1 MAMHIVDAD
10 NEKESLLGDASFDN
24 AAKTARTSD
33 CPARARSWFQRSRVL
48 AVLDI
53 FLLLAIGYYIFAP
66 LGSQPARPRRQH
78 PPKHRKRLAPVASSE
93 QTMVEGNAGLDKASG
108 RLEAVS
114 PPGRP
119 EGEHRGGKKERK
131 RQDRQDEQ
139 PACGQPA
146 QELPCAATGRR
157 AVVTLS
163 LGKRTH
169 FAVTRVALSAYAARV
184 GAELHVVDS
193 TAHPSLAK
201 WNASLAAR
209 SASNHFIKLPMFEW
223 FLAHFDQALFVDDDV
238 LVSPYAPDLFGKVPC
253 AKLGAVVEAY
263 HKQGWHAM
271 HGRSTCELYNLAS
284 EVPGSCTK
292 KATRQMRIFNSG
304 VMLMSAA
311 HRPLLTGW
319 ETSKLECR
327 ILCDP
332 LHHKPL
338 QPLAAPCSPLHP
350 VTHPYCPLQPLT
362 ASYHPYRC
370 DQLYLNAMMIK
381 HATCLHDLGTAFNL
395 PGTQVRKLMMTTAA
409 QRADSGGGGGGGG
422 GGGALS
428 LKGSPMAEACMIH
441 LTVLPSKHHTSHY
454 LLKRALEHTDVLQC
468 SAHEPVTADR
478 GAMAAALP
486 GEDLLQGVSTYDITK
501 IWCKGYA
508 DGCQLIAPG
517 AAGDSA
523 GRAPPAIAAPA
534 STAADSGPRPPVDD
548 SPIRPP
554 LGSVDEDELPGAAQE
569 LMRRT
574 AARSWDKRT
583 VILLFATND
592 FMDLAINWAQA
603 ATAIGLTNFV
613 LVCMDKELA
622 HNFDGFEAPPAP
634 LYP

>member
-1 MAMHIVDAD
+1 MSSMAMHIVDAD

-48 AVLDI
+48 AVLDV

-78 PPKHRKRLAPVASSE
+78 PPKHRKRLAPVVSSE
-93 QTMVEGNAGLDKASG
+93 QTMVEASAGVGNTSG
-108 RLEAVS
+108 MIEEMS

-119 EGEHRGGKKERK
+119 KKHRGGKKERK

-146 QELPCAATGRR
+146 QELPCAANARR

-169 FAVTRVALSAYAARV
+169 FAVTRVALSAYALRV

-223 FLAHFDQALFVDDDV
+223 FLHHFDQALFVDDDV

-311 HRPLLTGW
+311 HRPLLAGW

-327 ILCDP
+327 ILCDQ
-332 LHHKPL
+332 LDLNPL
-338 QPLAAPCSPLHP
+338 QP
-350 VTHPYCPLQPLT
+350 
-362 ASYHPYRC
+362 R
-370 DQLYLNAMMIK
+370 LN
-381 HATCLHDLGTAFNL
+381 
-395 PGTQVRKLMMTTAA
+395 P
-409 QRADSGGGGGGGG
+409 
-422 GGGALS
+422 
-428 LKGSPMAEACMIH
+428 
-441 LTVLPSKHHTSHY
+441 
-454 LLKRALEHTDVLQC
+454 
-468 SAHEPVTADR
+468 
-478 GAMAAALP
+478 
-486 GEDLLQGVSTYDITK
+486 
-501 IWCKGYA
+501 
-508 DGCQLIAPG
+508 
-517 AAGDSA
+517 
-523 GRAPPAIAAPA
+523 
-534 STAADSGPRPPVDD
+534 
-548 SPIRPP
+548 
-554 LGSVDEDELPGAAQE
+554 
-569 LMRRT
+569 
-574 AARSWDKRT
+574 
-583 VILLFATND
+583 
-592 FMDLAINWAQA
+592 
-603 ATAIGLTNFV
+603 
-613 LVCMDKELA
+613 
-622 HNFDGFEAPPAP
+622 
-634 LYP
+634 

>member
-1 MAMHIVDAD
+1 MSSMAMHIVDAD
-10 NEKESLLGDASFDN
+10 NEKQSLLGDASFDN

-66 LGSQPARPRRQH
+66 LGSPPARPRRQH

-108 RLEAVS
+108 QLEAVS

-119 EGEHRGGKKERK
+119 EGEHRGGKKARK

-193 TAHPSLAK
+193 TTHPSLAK

-238 LVSPYAPDLFGKVPC
+238 LISPYAPDLFGKVPC

-292 KATRQMRIFNSG
+292 QATRQMRIFNSG
-304 VMLMSAA
+304 VILMSAA
-311 HRPLLTGW
+311 HRPLLAGW

-332 LHHKPL
+332 LHHDPL
-338 QPLAAPCSPLHP
+338 QPLAAPCG
-350 VTHPYCPLQPLT
+350 PLQPLT
-362 ASYHPYRC
+362 APYTPSHTLTAPC
-370 DQLYLNAMMIK
+370 SPLLPLTTLTG
-381 HATCLHDLGTAFNL
+381 AT
-395 PGTQVRKLMMTTAA
+395 
-409 QRADSGGGGGGGG
+409 S
-422 GGGALS
+422 S
-428 LKGSPMAEACMIH
+428 
-441 LTVLPSKHHTSHY
+441 TST
-454 LLKRALEHTDVLQC
+454 R
-468 SAHEPVTADR
+468 
-478 GAMAAALP
+478 
-486 GEDLLQGVSTYDITK
+486 
-501 IWCKGYA
+501 
-508 DGCQLIAPG
+508 
-517 AAGDSA
+517 
-523 GRAPPAIAAPA
+523 
-534 STAADSGPRPPVDD
+534 
-548 SPIRPP
+548 
-554 LGSVDEDELPGAAQE
+554 
-569 LMRRT
+569 
-574 AARSWDKRT
+574 
-583 VILLFATND
+583 
-592 FMDLAINWAQA
+592 
-603 ATAIGLTNFV
+603 
-613 LVCMDKELA
+613 
-622 HNFDGFEAPPAP
+622 
-634 LYP
+634 